1 MFTDGELW
9 QEQRRFSMRHLRD
22 LGFGKASIE
31 GHMLNEV
38 DDLVKEIREQAES
51 NFDNIV
57 DFKGTL
63 NVSVVNILWAI
74 IGGKRFPRDD
84 YAFRQLLASIE
95 RFFRS
100 GNVLRPLPVP
110 AFILK
115 RFQSLKT
122 YAGLDEEAIERMQ
135 QFITVNNL
143 YAFIILSFKK
153 TN

>member
-31 GHMLNEV
+31 GDMLNEV
-38 DDLVKEIREQAES
+38 DDLVKEIREEAES
-51 NFDNIV
+51 NSDNIV
-57 DFKGTL
+57 DFKGTF

-84 YAFRQLLASIE
+84 YAFRHLLASIE

-122 YAGLDEEAIERMQ
+122 YAGLDEEAIEGMHK
-135 QFITVNNL
+135 
-143 YAFIILSFKK
+143 FIIVSNCLFLMFGCFM
-153 TN
+153 